1 MALIVHLYMYTLW
14 HSQRQ
19 AAALLKVNVRSRSFI
34 RSFTIATLLHKG
46 GEWEMNRS
54 SLTNKVQV
62 SHFPRVI
69 SAISTNLT
77 NKVITGFSNHNSSH
91 DNIRR
96 II

>member
-62 SHFPRVI
+62 YSL
-69 SAISTNLT
+69 AN
-77 NKVITGFSNHNSSH
+77 
-91 DNIRR
+91 R
-96 II
+96 IFLALSVQSQLIH